1 MAAKIAK
8 FSLCLGF
15 CLLTPSEIKNMSL
28 LSINKI
34 YNVIKI
40 AELVYGSIE
49 DEIKKQ
55 PETFVDKLSNYLQ
68 DFNITGRYSLSI
80 LHKYINEFS
89 EEEKAEVIALMWLGR
104 SISHGQLEDFPNFV
118 KKVLEIVPKNQATS
132 YILERPLLAKYLRD
146 GLQKL
151 DISTFALS

>member
-1 MAAKIAK
+1 
-8 FSLCLGF
+8 
-15 CLLTPSEIKNMSL
+15 MSL

-49 DEIKKQ
+49 DDITNQ
-55 PETFVDKLSNYLQ
+55 PETFIDKLSNYLE
-68 DFNITGRYSLSI
+68 DFNIPTRYSVNI
-80 LHKYINEFS
+80 LHEYINEFS
-89 EEEKAEVIALMWLGR
+89 DEEKAEVIALMWLDR

-118 KKVLEIVPKNQATS
+118 KKVLEIVPQNQATS